1 MKKSSS
7 ISEALRIA
15 KQVKRKRYANGG
27 TTPASLARA
36 WTPPEEALG
45 PEASK
50 FVQEYP
56 EKFGKILAGAPEK
69 IYDVVKYPG
78 QVLYGEKPYD
88 PDEAVKWAVDAAG
101 MAETGG
107 IGGAAARTGEVVL
120 GSGPIRLTQN
130 NRTHQLQESA
140 QRIKAGEGSA
150 AEHAKL
156 VNQFKPV
163 RSYDAPVAPAT
174 YDEMHAA
181 LSKDKLEQLGAP
193 RNLPEGYPAA
203 VRLDIPAYQ
212 KNDTWVVSVHD
223 PKTDYSAGKVIGYDS
238 VAHLDAPTFGVQPKG
253 AVNIAAGKPKSTI
266 ATVQGGWKPT
276 TPEEAYALAQK
287 VHGDPAWAQ
296 VGMDPERHAYFYN
309 RATMEPITSAEEALH
324 IGPLVYAKNPV
335 VGKVE
340 DYPFASGGNV
350 NGALDVARK
359 RYALGGANYGQ
370 EAYNQLLGD
379 LEARKKLPLPTIA
392 PLAGPSQS
400 NTQTPD
406 APATPA
412 DKTPDVPAGDTTNIR
427 RPIEGGGGGDNFA
440 PTYQNMPTGVAPSL
454 PSSMPETIDLTTG
467 QPQSGKT
474 GFGPLD
480 RALADPVGTV
490 GNAAFG
496 FVPVLGPL
504 STVSGMFG
512 GPTFMSLSRGAIN
525 SLSKD
530 SQPTGAIP
538 SNVQNLAS
546 DEVDGGDG
554 DSPTGSGRG
563 TTAEGLH
570 DRAMAQYAASKGHTL
585 GQDPNADRLAM
596 AAMMYGET
604 RGKGDALGAGMSAV
618 NRSLATGQP
627 IGAVIGKPN
636 QYEGYSPAS
645 LQAVTNPAG
654 IKNPIERAAAM
665 ASLQKA
671 TDLMTGKAEAT
682 HGKGTPYGNV
692 TSFNKASPAYNYNTP
707 SQGAV
712 KGSAVVGEPHTFYT
726 VNNLAS
732 PLAKAQARMEQAA
745 RAKAEQE
752 QQAQVAH
759 CQNFA
764 SRLLGMQVRVQR
776 LHCAAL
782 T

>member
-15 KQVKRKRYANGG
+15 KQVKRKRYA
-27 TTPASLARA
+27 
-36 WTPPEEALG
+36 
-45 PEASK
+45 
-50 FVQEYP
+50 
-56 EKFGKILAGAPEK
+56 
-69 IYDVVKYPG
+69 
-78 QVLYGEKPYD
+78 
-88 PDEAVKWAVDAAG
+88 
-101 MAETGG
+101 
-107 IGGAAARTGEVVL
+107 
-120 GSGPIRLTQN
+120 
-130 NRTHQLQESA
+130 
-140 QRIKAGEGSA
+140 
-150 AEHAKL
+150 
-156 VNQFKPV
+156 
-163 RSYDAPVAPAT
+163 
-174 YDEMHAA
+174 
-181 LSKDKLEQLGAP
+181 
-193 RNLPEGYPAA
+193 
-203 VRLDIPAYQ
+203 
-212 KNDTWVVSVHD
+212 
-223 PKTDYSAGKVIGYDS
+223 
-238 VAHLDAPTFGVQPKG
+238 
-253 AVNIAAGKPKSTI
+253 
-266 ATVQGGWKPT
+266 
-276 TPEEAYALAQK
+276 
-287 VHGDPAWAQ
+287 
-296 VGMDPERHAYFYN
+296 
-309 RATMEPITSAEEALH
+309 
-324 IGPLVYAKNPV
+324 
-335 VGKVE
+335 
-340 DYPFASGGNV
+340 
-350 NGALDVARK
+350 
-359 RYALGGANYGQ
+359 LGGPNYGQ

-412 DKTPDVPAGDTTNIR
+412 DKTPDVPASDTTNIR
-427 RPIEGGGGGDNFA
+427 RPIEGSGGGDNFA
-440 PTYQNMPTGVAPSL
+440 PSYQNMPTGVAPSL

-480 RALADPVGTV
+480 RAIADPVGAL

-538 SNVQNLAS
+538 SNVQNFAS
-546 DEVDGGDG
+546 DEVDGGGG

-563 TTAEGLH
+563 TTTEGLH

-627 IGAVIGKPN
+627 IGTVIGKPN

-645 LQAVTNPAG
+645 LQAVTNPAS

-692 TSFNKASPAYNYNTP
+692 TSFNKAPPAYNYNTP

-726 VNNLAS
+726 VNNLAG

-752 QQAQVAH
+752 QQAQVA
-759 CQNFA
+759 QQGIGPGTGTPGGTGSAATPSTSPGYGSAQVA
-764 SRLLGMQVRVQR
+764 SNDPGIGLGGPLGGAPSAPSAPSAPAAPSNTEVDNSVDSGAVSSPAGTGPAQTGDVTGAPSSPGASPSSPGSSATTGSTSSGTTPGSASAPTGTFGISLSAVDPDTG
-776 LHCAAL
+776 AL
-782 T
+782 TGTVTGAPLGQVGTPTAAPATKGISVDDDEADEGDDSDSDSDDGDSDSNASNNTNSDTSNSGFSDGSIGGESYGGGWGGSETSSDSSSTSDSSSNDGSGSNDGGGGGGQGDGNGGMGEKRGGFVRAKMPKENPMVKKALKIARSREAKTKKPTGRSIVDKALVLTSKSANRQRGRP